1 MSNSSPFKHEAAD
14 DSVGFLLWKITTLW
28 QRKLAVVLGGF
39 GITQTQFAI
48 LASLRWFQDNQKLA
62 TQTNL
67 VEHTKIDKMTISKA
81 IRKLELNG
89 LVERTSSLSDA
100 RNTNVQFTKEGN
112 SLIIKAIFTIETA
125 DDEFFSC
132 LTESQLK
139 QYKSLTSSL
148 IKSNTL

>member
-1 MSNSSPFKHEAAD
+1 MSNSSPFKHDAAD
-14 DSVGFLLWKITTLW
+14 DSIGFLIWKMTTLW
-28 QRKLAVVLGGF
+28 QRKLILVLKKF

-48 LASLRWFQDNQKLA
+48 LASLRWFQDKEKLA

-67 VEHTKIDKMTISKA
+67 VEHTKIDKMTLSKA

-89 LVERTSSLSDA
+89 LVERSSSVLDA
-100 RNTNVQFTKEGN
+100 RNTNVQLTTEGE
-112 SLIIKAIFTIETA
+112 SLIVKAIFAVENT
-125 DDEFFSC
+125 DDDFFSC

-139 QYKSLTSSL
+139 HYKSLTSLL